1 MTEKQREIIKELV
14 RNYLIKN
21 LKLISSIELD
31 ENTLNHVINTGT
43 ELLSTKWG
51 LQTYSGDFVKSILDN
66 KLTETFG
73 RADEINEKFIKFYV
87 LLKYNVGKPYEL
99 EV

>member
-66 KLTETFG
+66 KLSETFG

-87 LLKYNVGKPYEL
+87 LLNYNVGKPYEL

>member
-43 ELLSTKWG
+43 DLLSTKWG